1 MPDTASQQ
9 LIRVLAVLPE
19 IEKRSDA
26 LSPGSERPLEVTG
39 RQALDPLA
47 PQPASGIPTETSGKH
62 VSNPTGEIRSTT
74 SASLVRLGKFST
86 MRRIRAAAFY
96 WTAEVPVVVRIALGL
111 PREPILSKR
120 VQHARAAIGGRDLLE
135 APEILDRGWSPGF
148 SYLVEELVFGE
159 HPLTPPEK
167 SRAGAELIHRLFA
180 ALERADL
187 RYVTE
192 KTHPATRKRLARLLE
207 RFDPAPKM
215 DPRKLMDATA
225 RLVDGDH
232 LLPTG
237 WSHGDLVFSNVIRR
251 PDGGLSVIDWENAD
265 DRPVIADLAK
275 LGAAMPG
282 TEGIEMIT
290 GLGPGSLLEE
300 GRSSLGTRD
309 QLVRYYLQELS
320 WWEPKFERARKTN
333 RMATFNSW
341 VGRRLELLAA
351 LSDR

>member
-1 MPDTASQQ
+1 SDTGPMPDTASQQ

-62 VSNPTGEIRSTT
+62 VSNPTREIRSTT

-148 SYLVEELVFGE
+148 SYLVEELVFGG
-159 HPLTPPEK
+159 HAVPLADE
-167 SRAGAELIHRLFA
+167 SRARAGLMHQVFA

-187 RYVTE
+187 RCVTV
-192 KTHPATRKRLARLLE
+192 KAHPATQKRVAHLLG
-207 RFDPAPKM
+207 RYDPA
-215 DPRKLMDATA
+215 
-225 RLVDGDH
+225 
-232 LLPTG
+232 
-237 WSHGDLVFSNVIRR
+237 
-251 PDGGLSVIDWENAD
+251 
-265 DRPVIADLAK
+265 
-275 LGAAMPG
+275 
-282 TEGIEMIT
+282 
-290 GLGPGSLLEE
+290 
-300 GRSSLGTRD
+300 
-309 QLVRYYLQELS
+309 
-320 WWEPKFERARKTN
+320 
-333 RMATFNSW
+333 
-341 VGRRLELLAA
+341 
-351 LSDR
+351 